1 MVSDGENGNQ
11 GVEVEE
17 EVGKMAGEES
27 TEMAWRGK
35 VGSRKRA
42 KREKRMDDNESI
54 CSLIEGGSL
63 ELSYIDFMR
72 GL

>member
-42 KREKRMDDNESI
+42 KREKKN
-54 CSLIEGGSL
+54 G
-63 ELSYIDFMR
+63 
-72 GL
+72 